1 MPTFCDP
8 WPGNRNASFP
18 IARFSTGHGR
28 GVKQVVT
35 IGQIGPK
42 LRLKITAGNAVGT
55 EVTVDDELLIGREV
69 PGEGKLEGDIE
80 LSRRH
85 ARIARRGE
93 GEWEIEDLDSRNGTF
108 VNGSRLER
116 PALLAA
122 GDAIEVGT
130 TKLVVQVSAPTKP
143 SEVSPA
149 PPSEAPPSASAGSV
163 ADGGRRGDAEAAAR
177 RAPARHRRRDGR
189 GLHRA
194 RRRIGPGQA
203 RVRGRRVAAAARSLM
218 GAQQAR

>member
-18 IARFSTGHGR
+18 IARFSTGCGR

-35 IGQIGPK
+35 IGQIGSK
-42 LRLKITAGNAVGT
+42 LRLKITAGNAVGR
-55 EVTVDDELLIGREV
+55 EVSVDDELLIGREV
-69 PGEGKLEGDIE
+69 PGEGKLEDDIE

-85 ARIARRGE
+85 ARIARRTE

-108 VNGSRLER
+108 VNGSRLEQ

-143 SEVSPA
+143 SAVGSA
-149 PPSEAPPSASAGSV
+149 PPEPPTSDAPPPEPHRLASPTVAGEV
-163 ADGGRRGDAEAAAR
+163 TPKPPPVALRLDIDVATGEAFIALADGSDRVKLVFEDGAWRLRPEA
-177 RAPARHRRRDGR
+177 
-189 GLHRA
+189 
-194 RRRIGPGQA
+194 
-203 RVRGRRVAAAARSLM
+203 
-218 GAQQAR
+218 

>member
-1 MPTFCDP
+1 MSS
-8 WPGNRNASFP
+8 RS
-18 IARFSTGHGR
+18 
-28 GVKQVVT
+28 VT
-35 IGQIGPK
+35 IGQIGSK

-69 PGEGKLEGDIE
+69 PGEGKLEDDIE

-85 ARIARRGE
+85 ARIARRAE

-108 VNGSRLER
+108 VNGSRLEQ

-149 PPSEAPPSASAGSV
+149 PPSEAPAPSPTVAG
-163 ADGGRRGDAEAAAR
+163 DGDAEAAAR
-177 RAPARHRRRDGR
+177 LAPARHRRSHGR

-218 GAQQAR
+218 VARQAR